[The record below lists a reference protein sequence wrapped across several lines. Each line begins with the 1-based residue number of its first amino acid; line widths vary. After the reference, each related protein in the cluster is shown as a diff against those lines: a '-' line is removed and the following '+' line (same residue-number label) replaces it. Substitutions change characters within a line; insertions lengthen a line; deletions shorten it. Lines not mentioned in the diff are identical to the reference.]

1 MDYLQKELARLA
13 KLTKSIEESG
23 PIAPLNCWVDIQK
36 PSGRKVTYARKR
48 SKLAMF
54 PGEKKVQGLGPVGSD
69 EHQAFELEIARRN
82 ALEEIKRRTKALQKM
97 VDNPLWEPGAPPLE
111 LDQTEYVP
119 PGTVATGKPAAHK
132 PPKLSRFCPG
142 QTVTIGKN
150 DDVPELAALAGRD
163 GVVSEVNKSGSILT
177 VEVEGEK
184 VKVMPSELLLPTAPT
199 SKPDTKKSRKPAT
212 LTHMKTKAGS
222 RVHAIKGELNGDK
235 RSYKAAL
242 CGAKPPGNTLGWEI
256 PGVDPH
262 IVSCPK
268 CFKRLPADYTRHIPK
283 L

>member
-13 KLTKSIEESG
+13 KLTTVIKESG
-23 PIAPLNCWVDIQK
+23 PIAPANCWVDLQK

-48 SKLAMF
+48 SKVAMF
-54 PGEKKVQGLGPVGSD
+54 PSGKKVQGLGKVGSD
-69 EHQAFELEIARRN
+69 EHQAFELEIQRRN
-82 ALEEIKRRTKALQKM
+82 ALEEISRRVIALQKM
-97 VDNPLWEPGAPPLE
+97 IDNPLWEPGAPPLE

-119 PGTVATGKPAAHK
+119 PATV
-132 PPKLSRFCPG
+132 PP
-142 QTVTIGKN
+142 
-150 DDVPELAALAGRD
+150 
-163 GVVSEVNKSGSILT
+163 
-177 VEVEGEK
+177 
-184 VKVMPSELLLPTAPT
+184 
-199 SKPDTKKSRKPAT
+199 SKPVTKKARKPVT

-256 PGVDPH
+256 PAMDPH

-268 CFKRLPADYTRHIPK
+268 CFKKLPADYRRHIPE